1 MSTVKSISERLNSSI
16 KRSGT
21 ASLVLSGGSSPIKIF
36 EELSSI
42 DLPWSKVQV
51 TLVDDRLVEADNK
64 DSNQNLILNYFLK
77 SKAKAAQFFPLT
89 EDLITKSNFFK
100 TPFDVVLLGMGED
113 GHFASLFPDMID
125 DFDAFNSDAKFKIFK
140 TESQG
145 NPFLPR
151 ITMNLS
157 LILNSEMIVLLVKGK
172 SKLKVLDEAIN
183 NNKLPIHYLL
193 KNRKENFLIEK
204 IIQRRH
210 QKIIE
215 VTKRIA
221 KRSLSSRQK
230 YLNNITS
237 MEQNNDTDRNFV
249 SCSNMAHA
257 AAAAPSDEKNSI
269 LMNTKPNIGIVSS
282 YNDMLSAHKPLEHFP
297 KVIKAAATQFGATA
311 QMAGMVPAMCD
322 GVTQGRPGMELSLM
336 SRDVIAMSTAVSLSH
351 GVYDAALCLGVCDKI
366 VPGLLIG
373 TLSFG
378 YLPVIFVPAGP
389 MSTGITNE
397 EKNLVRKAF
406 AKGDATREEL
416 LKAEI
421 SAYHGEGTCTFFG
434 TANSNQMLME
444 IMGLHIPGSAFVHP
458 HSDLRNAYNI
468 VATEQAISIS
478 RKGADIRPIGKIID
492 ERSFVNAIV
501 GLHATGGSTNHTL
514 HLPAMAAAAGIK
526 LLWEDFSDLSEVTP
540 LLARVYPNGN
550 ADVNQF
556 HAAGGMSF
564 VIGELLDAGLLDGT
578 ARTVWGD
585 NLFDYISEP
594 TLKNSKLV
602 WNKSKSKSFDSN
614 ILKST
619 KDPHQKN
626 GGLKMLKGN
635 IGRGVIKISAVNID
649 QQKIKAPAMVFDN
662 QIDVKEA
669 YDKGLLN
676 RDVVIVVRFQGPKA
690 NGMPELHALTPILS
704 NIQDLG
710 FKVALLTDGRM
721 SGASGKV
728 PAAIHITPEAMDN
741 GVIGKIKDGD
751 EIEIDA
757 ISGHISLNENYKD
770 RALNFPND
778 RNDQSSFGRN
788 LFSLLRQNATNAEN
802 GAGLNLIDTH

>member
-1 MSTVKSISERLNSSI
+1 M
-16 KRSGT
+16 
-21 ASLVLSGGSSPIKIF
+21 
-36 EELSSI
+36 
-42 DLPWSKVQV
+42 
-51 TLVDDRLVEADNK
+51 
-64 DSNQNLILNYFLK
+64 
-77 SKAKAAQFFPLT
+77 
-89 EDLITKSNFFK
+89 
-100 TPFDVVLLGMGED
+100 
-113 GHFASLFPDMID
+113 
-125 DFDAFNSDAKFKIFK
+125 
-140 TESQG
+140 
-145 NPFLPR
+145 
-151 ITMNLS
+151 
-157 LILNSEMIVLLVKGK
+157 
-172 SKLKVLDEAIN
+172 
-183 NNKLPIHYLL
+183 NKL
-193 KNRKENFLIEK
+193 
-204 IIQRRH
+204 H

-215 VTKRIA
+215 VTNRIA
-221 KRSLSSRQK
+221 KRSLISRQK

-237 MEQNNDTDRNFV
+237 MEQDNDTDRNSV

-478 RKGADIRPIGKIID
+478 RKGTDIRPIGKIID

-626 GGLKMLKGN
+626 CGLKMLKGN

-757 ISGHISLNENYKD
+757 ISGHINLNENYAY
-770 RALNFPND
+770 RALKFPNN
-778 RNDQSSFGRN
+778 RNEQSSFGRN

>member
-1 MSTVKSISERLNSSI
+1 MS
-16 KRSGT
+16 
-21 ASLVLSGGSSPIKIF
+21 
-36 EELSSI
+36 
-42 DLPWSKVQV
+42 
-51 TLVDDRLVEADNK
+51 
-64 DSNQNLILNYFLK
+64 NLH
-77 SKAKAAQFFPLT
+77 P
-89 EDLITKSNFFK
+89 
-100 TPFDVVLLGMGED
+100 
-113 GHFASLFPDMID
+113 
-125 DFDAFNSDAKFKIFK
+125 
-140 TESQG
+140 
-145 NPFLPR
+145 
-151 ITMNLS
+151 
-157 LILNSEMIVLLVKGK
+157 
-172 SKLKVLDEAIN
+172 
-183 NNKLPIHYLL
+183 
-193 KNRKENFLIEK
+193 
-204 IIQRRH
+204 
-210 QKIIE
+210 KIIE

-237 MEQNNDTDRNFV
+237 MEQDNDTDRNFV

-282 YNDMLSAHKPLEHFP
+282 YNDMLSAHKPFEYFP
-297 KVIKAAATQFGATA
+297 KVIKAVATQFGATA
-311 QMAGMVPAMCD
+311 QIAGMVPAMCD

-373 TLSFG
+373 ALSFG
-378 YLPVIFVPAGP
+378 HLPVIFVPAGP

-458 HSDLRNAYNI
+458 HSDLRNAYNV
-468 VATEQAISIS
+468 VATKQAISIS
-478 RKGADIRPIGKIID
+478 RKGKDIRPIGKIID

-526 LLWEDFSDLSEVTP
+526 LLWEDFSDLSEITP

-635 IGRGVIKISAVNID
+635 IGRGVIKISAVKMD

-757 ISGHISLNENYKD
+757 VSGHINLNENYED
-770 RALNFPND
+770 RASKFPND
-778 RNDQSSFGRN
+778 RNDQRSFGRN

>member
-1 MSTVKSISERLNSSI
+1 MS
-16 KRSGT
+16 
-21 ASLVLSGGSSPIKIF
+21 
-36 EELSSI
+36 
-42 DLPWSKVQV
+42 
-51 TLVDDRLVEADNK
+51 
-64 DSNQNLILNYFLK
+64 NLH
-77 SKAKAAQFFPLT
+77 P
-89 EDLITKSNFFK
+89 
-100 TPFDVVLLGMGED
+100 
-113 GHFASLFPDMID
+113 
-125 DFDAFNSDAKFKIFK
+125 
-140 TESQG
+140 
-145 NPFLPR
+145 
-151 ITMNLS
+151 
-157 LILNSEMIVLLVKGK
+157 
-172 SKLKVLDEAIN
+172 
-183 NNKLPIHYLL
+183 
-193 KNRKENFLIEK
+193 
-204 IIQRRH
+204 
-210 QKIIE
+210 KIIE

-221 KRSLSSRQK
+221 KRSVSSRQK

-237 MEQNNDTDRNFV
+237 MEQDNDTDRNFV

-269 LMNTKPNIGIVSS
+269 LMNTKPNIGIISS
-282 YNDMLSAHKPLEHFP
+282 YNDMLSAHKPLEQFP

-373 TLSFG
+373 ALSFG
-378 YLPVIFVPAGP
+378 YLPVIFIPAGP

-397 EKNLVRKAF
+397 DKNLVRKAF
-406 AKGDATREEL
+406 AKGEATREEL

-468 VATEQAISIS
+468 VATEQAVSIS
-478 RKGADIRPIGKIID
+478 RKGKDIRPIGQIID

-514 HLPAMAAAAGIK
+514 HLPAIAAAAGIK
-526 LLWEDFSDLSEVTP
+526 LLWEDFSELSEVTP

-578 ARTVWGD
+578 ARTVWGN

-619 KDPHQKN
+619 NDPHQKN

-649 QQKIKAPAMVFDN
+649 HQKIKAPAMVFDN

-676 RDVVIVVRFQGPKA
+676 KHVVIVVRFQGPKA

-728 PAAIHITPEAMDN
+728 PAAIHISPEAMDN

-757 ISGHISLNENYKD
+757 ISGHINLNENYAD
-770 RALNFPND
+770 RALKFPND

-788 LFSLLRQNATNAEN
+788 LFSLLRQNATYAEN

>member
-1 MSTVKSISERLNSSI
+1 MGKLHSRIIEITQRISERSINS
-16 KRSGT
+16 R
-21 ASLVLSGGSSPIKIF
+21 
-36 EELSSI
+36 
-42 DLPWSKVQV
+42 
-51 TLVDDRLVEADNK
+51 N
-64 DSNQNLILNYFLK
+64 NYLR
-77 SKAKAAQFFPLT
+77 
-89 EDLITKSNFFK
+89 N
-100 TPFDVVLLGMGED
+100 
-113 GHFASLFPDMID
+113 
-125 DFDAFNSDAKFKIFK
+125 
-140 TESQG
+140 
-145 NPFLPR
+145 
-151 ITMNLS
+151 
-157 LILNSEMIVLLVKGK
+157 IV
-172 SKLKVLDEAIN
+172 
-183 NNKLPIHYLL
+183 
-193 KNRKENFLIEK
+193 
-204 IIQRRH
+204 
-210 QKIIE
+210 
-215 VTKRIA
+215 
-221 KRSLSSRQK
+221 
-230 YLNNITS
+230 S
-237 MEQNNDTDRNFV
+237 MEENIDTNRNAI

-257 AAAAPSDEKNSI
+257 VAAAPSSDKASI
-269 LMNTKPNIGIVSS
+269 LMNSKPNIGIVSS

-311 QMAGMVPAMCD
+311 QVAGIVPAMCD

-373 TLSFG
+373 SLSFG
-378 YLPVIFVPAGP
+378 HLPVIFVPAGP

-397 EKNLVRKAF
+397 KKNLVRKAF

-416 LKAEI
+416 LKAET

-468 VATEQAISIS
+468 VATEQAILIS
-478 RKGADIRPIGKIID
+478 RKGNDIRPIGKIID

-526 LLWEDFSDLSEVTP
+526 LLWEDFSDLSEITP
-540 LLARVYPNGN
+540 LLARVYPNGK

-564 VIGELLDAGLLDGT
+564 IIGELLDAGLLDGT
-578 ARTVWGD
+578 AKTVWGE
-585 NLFDYISEP
+585 NLFDYVSEA
-594 TLKNSKLV
+594 TLKNSQLI
-602 WNKSKSKSFDSN
+602 WTKSKPKSFDSS
-614 ILKST
+614 ILKT
-619 KDPHQKN
+619 VEDPHQKN

-635 IGRGVIKISAVNID
+635 IGKGVIKISAVSID

-662 QIDVKEA
+662 QNEVKEA

-676 RDVVIVVRFQGPKA
+676 RDVIIVVRFQGPKA

-710 FKVALLTDGRM
+710 FKVGLLTDGRM

-728 PAAIHITPEAMDN
+728 PAAIHITPEAMDK
-741 GVIGKIKDGD
+741 GVIGQIENGD

-757 ISGHISLNENYKD
+757 ISGSINLNENFSNRKL
-770 RALNFPND
+770 ALPND
-778 RNDQSSFGRN
+778 QNDQKNFGRN
-788 LFSLLRQNATNAEN
+788 LFSLLRQNASDAEN
-802 GAGLNLIDTH
+802 GAGLDLINTH

>member
-1 MSTVKSISERLNSSI
+1 M
-16 KRSGT
+16 
-21 ASLVLSGGSSPIKIF
+21 
-36 EELSSI
+36 
-42 DLPWSKVQV
+42 
-51 TLVDDRLVEADNK
+51 
-64 DSNQNLILNYFLK
+64 
-77 SKAKAAQFFPLT
+77 
-89 EDLITKSNFFK
+89 
-100 TPFDVVLLGMGED
+100 
-113 GHFASLFPDMID
+113 
-125 DFDAFNSDAKFKIFK
+125 
-140 TESQG
+140 
-145 NPFLPR
+145 
-151 ITMNLS
+151 
-157 LILNSEMIVLLVKGK
+157 
-172 SKLKVLDEAIN
+172 SKL
-183 NNKLPIHYLL
+183 
-193 KNRKENFLIEK
+193 
-204 IIQRRH
+204 H

-237 MEQNNDTDRNFV
+237 MEQNNVTDRNFV

-373 TLSFG
+373 ALSFG
-378 YLPVIFVPAGP
+378 HLPVIFIPAGP

-406 AKGDATREEL
+406 AKGEATREEL

-757 ISGHISLNENYKD
+757 ISGHINLNENYAD
-770 RALNFPND
+770 RALKFPND

>member
-1 MSTVKSISERLNSSI
+1 M
-16 KRSGT
+16 
-21 ASLVLSGGSSPIKIF
+21 
-36 EELSSI
+36 
-42 DLPWSKVQV
+42 
-51 TLVDDRLVEADNK
+51 
-64 DSNQNLILNYFLK
+64 
-77 SKAKAAQFFPLT
+77 
-89 EDLITKSNFFK
+89 
-100 TPFDVVLLGMGED
+100 
-113 GHFASLFPDMID
+113 
-125 DFDAFNSDAKFKIFK
+125 
-140 TESQG
+140 
-145 NPFLPR
+145 
-151 ITMNLS
+151 
-157 LILNSEMIVLLVKGK
+157 
-172 SKLKVLDEAIN
+172 SKL
-183 NNKLPIHYLL
+183 
-193 KNRKENFLIEK
+193 
-204 IIQRRH
+204 H

-230 YLNNITS
+230 YLNNISS
-237 MEQNNDTDRNFV
+237 MEQNNDTDRNFI

-757 ISGHISLNENYKD
+757 ISGHINLNENYAE
-770 RALNFPND
+770 RALKFPND

>member
-1 MSTVKSISERLNSSI
+1 M
-16 KRSGT
+16 
-21 ASLVLSGGSSPIKIF
+21 
-36 EELSSI
+36 
-42 DLPWSKVQV
+42 
-51 TLVDDRLVEADNK
+51 
-64 DSNQNLILNYFLK
+64 
-77 SKAKAAQFFPLT
+77 
-89 EDLITKSNFFK
+89 
-100 TPFDVVLLGMGED
+100 
-113 GHFASLFPDMID
+113 
-125 DFDAFNSDAKFKIFK
+125 
-140 TESQG
+140 
-145 NPFLPR
+145 
-151 ITMNLS
+151 
-157 LILNSEMIVLLVKGK
+157 
-172 SKLKVLDEAIN
+172 SKL
-183 NNKLPIHYLL
+183 
-193 KNRKENFLIEK
+193 
-204 IIQRRH
+204 H

-237 MEQNNDTDRNFV
+237 MEQNNDTDRNFI

-311 QMAGMVPAMCD
+311 QLAGMVPAMCD

-478 RKGADIRPIGKIID
+478 RKGVDIRPIGKIID

-757 ISGHISLNENYKD
+757 ISGHINLNENYAE
-770 RALNFPND
+770 RALKFPND

>member
-1 MSTVKSISERLNSSI
+1 M
-16 KRSGT
+16 
-21 ASLVLSGGSSPIKIF
+21 
-36 EELSSI
+36 
-42 DLPWSKVQV
+42 
-51 TLVDDRLVEADNK
+51 
-64 DSNQNLILNYFLK
+64 
-77 SKAKAAQFFPLT
+77 
-89 EDLITKSNFFK
+89 
-100 TPFDVVLLGMGED
+100 
-113 GHFASLFPDMID
+113 
-125 DFDAFNSDAKFKIFK
+125 
-140 TESQG
+140 
-145 NPFLPR
+145 
-151 ITMNLS
+151 
-157 LILNSEMIVLLVKGK
+157 
-172 SKLKVLDEAIN
+172 SKL
-183 NNKLPIHYLL
+183 
-193 KNRKENFLIEK
+193 
-204 IIQRRH
+204 H

-322 GVTQGRPGMELSLM
+322 GVTQGRSGMELSLM

-757 ISGHISLNENYKD
+757 ISGHINLNENYAD
-770 RALNFPND
+770 RALKFPND

>member
-1 MSTVKSISERLNSSI
+1 MSKLHSRIIEITKRISERSINS
-16 KRSGT
+16 R
-21 ASLVLSGGSSPIKIF
+21 
-36 EELSSI
+36 
-42 DLPWSKVQV
+42 
-51 TLVDDRLVEADNK
+51 N
-64 DSNQNLILNYFLK
+64 
-77 SKAKAAQFFPLT
+77 
-89 EDLITKSNFFK
+89 
-100 TPFDVVLLGMGED
+100 
-113 GHFASLFPDMID
+113 
-125 DFDAFNSDAKFKIFK
+125 
-140 TESQG
+140 
-145 NPFLPR
+145 
-151 ITMNLS
+151 
-157 LILNSEMIVLLVKGK
+157 
-172 SKLKVLDEAIN
+172 
-183 NNKLPIHYLL
+183 
-193 KNRKENFLIEK
+193 
-204 IIQRRH
+204 
-210 QKIIE
+210 
-215 VTKRIA
+215 
-221 KRSLSSRQK
+221 K
-230 YLNNITS
+230 YLRNIVS
-237 MEQNNDTDRNFV
+237 MEENIDTNRNAI

-257 AAAAPSDEKNSI
+257 VAAAPSSDKASI
-269 LMNTKPNIGIVSS
+269 LMNSKPNIGIVSS

-297 KVIKAAATQFGATA
+297 KVIKAAATHFGATA
-311 QMAGMVPAMCD
+311 QVAGIVPAMCD

-373 TLSFG
+373 SLSFG
-378 YLPVIFVPAGP
+378 HLPVIFVPAGP

-468 VATEQAISIS
+468 VATEQAILIS
-478 RKGADIRPIGKIID
+478 RKGNDIRPIGKIID

-514 HLPAMAAAAGIK
+514 HLPAMAAAAGIR
-526 LLWEDFSDLSEVTP
+526 LLWEDFSDLSEITP
-540 LLARVYPNGN
+540 LLARVYPNGK

-564 VIGELLDAGLLDGT
+564 IIGELLDAGLLDGT
-578 ARTVWGD
+578 AKTVWGE
-585 NLFDYISEP
+585 NLFDYVSEA
-594 TLKNSKLV
+594 TLKNSQLI
-602 WNKSKSKSFDSN
+602 WTKSKPKSFDSS
-614 ILKST
+614 ILKT
-619 KDPHQKN
+619 VADPHQKN

-635 IGRGVIKISAVNID
+635 IGKGVIKISAVSID

-662 QIDVKEA
+662 QNEVKEA

-676 RDVVIVVRFQGPKA
+676 RDVIIVVRFQGPKA

-710 FKVALLTDGRM
+710 FKVGLLTDGRM

-728 PAAIHITPEAMDN
+728 PAAIHITPEAMDK
-741 GVIGKIKDGD
+741 GVIGQIENGD

-757 ISGHISLNENYKD
+757 ISGSINLNENFSNRKL
-770 RALNFPND
+770 ALPND
-778 RNDQSSFGRN
+778 QNDQKNFGRN
-788 LFSLLRQNATNAEN
+788 LFSLLRQNASDAEN
-802 GAGLNLIDTH
+802 GAGLDLINTH

>member
-1 MSTVKSISERLNSSI
+1 MS
-16 KRSGT
+16 
-21 ASLVLSGGSSPIKIF
+21 
-36 EELSSI
+36 
-42 DLPWSKVQV
+42 
-51 TLVDDRLVEADNK
+51 
-64 DSNQNLILNYFLK
+64 NLH
-77 SKAKAAQFFPLT
+77 P
-89 EDLITKSNFFK
+89 
-100 TPFDVVLLGMGED
+100 
-113 GHFASLFPDMID
+113 
-125 DFDAFNSDAKFKIFK
+125 
-140 TESQG
+140 
-145 NPFLPR
+145 
-151 ITMNLS
+151 
-157 LILNSEMIVLLVKGK
+157 
-172 SKLKVLDEAIN
+172 
-183 NNKLPIHYLL
+183 
-193 KNRKENFLIEK
+193 
-204 IIQRRH
+204 
-210 QKIIE
+210 KIIE

-237 MEQNNDTDRNFV
+237 MEHDNDTDRNFV

-311 QMAGMVPAMCD
+311 QIAGMVPAMCD

-373 TLSFG
+373 ALSFG
-378 YLPVIFVPAGP
+378 HLPVIFVPAGP

-458 HSDLRNAYNI
+458 HSDLRNAYNV

-478 RKGADIRPIGKIID
+478 RKGKDIRPIGKIID

-526 LLWEDFSDLSEVTP
+526 LLWEDFSDLSEITP

-635 IGRGVIKISAVNID
+635 IGRGVIKISAVNMD

-757 ISGHISLNENYKD
+757 VSGHINLNENYED
-770 RALNFPND
+770 RASKFPND
-778 RNDQSSFGRN
+778 RNDQRSFGRN

>member
-1 MSTVKSISERLNSSI
+1 MSKLHSRIIEITKRISERSINS
-16 KRSGT
+16 R
-21 ASLVLSGGSSPIKIF
+21 
-36 EELSSI
+36 
-42 DLPWSKVQV
+42 
-51 TLVDDRLVEADNK
+51 N
-64 DSNQNLILNYFLK
+64 
-77 SKAKAAQFFPLT
+77 
-89 EDLITKSNFFK
+89 
-100 TPFDVVLLGMGED
+100 
-113 GHFASLFPDMID
+113 
-125 DFDAFNSDAKFKIFK
+125 
-140 TESQG
+140 
-145 NPFLPR
+145 
-151 ITMNLS
+151 
-157 LILNSEMIVLLVKGK
+157 
-172 SKLKVLDEAIN
+172 
-183 NNKLPIHYLL
+183 
-193 KNRKENFLIEK
+193 
-204 IIQRRH
+204 
-210 QKIIE
+210 
-215 VTKRIA
+215 
-221 KRSLSSRQK
+221 K
-230 YLNNITS
+230 YLRNIIS
-237 MEQNNDTDRNFV
+237 MEENIDTNRNAI

-257 AAAAPSDEKNSI
+257 VAAAPSSDKASI
-269 LMNTKPNIGIVSS
+269 LMNSKPNIGIVSS

-311 QMAGMVPAMCD
+311 QVAGIVPAMCD

-373 TLSFG
+373 SLSFG
-378 YLPVIFVPAGP
+378 HLPVIFVPAGP

-397 EKNLVRKAF
+397 KKNLVRKAF

-468 VATEQAISIS
+468 VATEQAILIS
-478 RKGADIRPIGKIID
+478 RKGNDIRPIGKIID

-526 LLWEDFSDLSEVTP
+526 LLWEDFSDLSEITP
-540 LLARVYPNGN
+540 LLARVYPNGK

-564 VIGELLDAGLLDGT
+564 IIGELLDAGLLDGT
-578 ARTVWGD
+578 AKTVWGE
-585 NLFDYISEP
+585 NLFDYVSEA
-594 TLKNSKLV
+594 TLKNSQLI
-602 WNKSKSKSFDSN
+602 WTKSKPKSFDSS
-614 ILKST
+614 ILKT
-619 KDPHQKN
+619 VEDPHQKN

-635 IGRGVIKISAVNID
+635 IGKGVIKISAVSID

-662 QIDVKEA
+662 QNEVKEA
-669 YDKGLLN
+669 YDKGLLS
-676 RDVVIVVRFQGPKA
+676 RDVIIVVRFQGPKA

-710 FKVALLTDGRM
+710 FKVGLLTDGRM

-728 PAAIHITPEAMDN
+728 PAAIHITPEAMDK
-741 GVIGKIKDGD
+741 GVIGKIKNGD

-757 ISGHISLNENYKD
+757 ISGSINLNENFSNRKL
-770 RALNFPND
+770 ALPND
-778 RNDQSSFGRN
+778 QNDQKNFGRN
-788 LFSLLRQNATNAEN
+788 LFSLLRQNASDAEN
-802 GAGLNLIDTH
+802 GAGLDLINTH

>member
-1 MSTVKSISERLNSSI
+1 
-16 KRSGT
+16 
-21 ASLVLSGGSSPIKIF
+21 
-36 EELSSI
+36 
-42 DLPWSKVQV
+42 
-51 TLVDDRLVEADNK
+51 
-64 DSNQNLILNYFLK
+64 
-77 SKAKAAQFFPLT
+77 
-89 EDLITKSNFFK
+89 
-100 TPFDVVLLGMGED
+100 
-113 GHFASLFPDMID
+113 
-125 DFDAFNSDAKFKIFK
+125 
-140 TESQG
+140 
-145 NPFLPR
+145 
-151 ITMNLS
+151 
-157 LILNSEMIVLLVKGK
+157 
-172 SKLKVLDEAIN
+172 
-183 NNKLPIHYLL
+183 
-193 KNRKENFLIEK
+193 
-204 IIQRRH
+204 
-210 QKIIE
+210 
-215 VTKRIA
+215 
-221 KRSLSSRQK
+221 
-230 YLNNITS
+230 
-237 MEQNNDTDRNFV
+237 
-249 SCSNMAHA
+249 
-257 AAAAPSDEKNSI
+257 
-269 LMNTKPNIGIVSS
+269 
-282 YNDMLSAHKPLEHFP
+282 
-297 KVIKAAATQFGATA
+297 
-311 QMAGMVPAMCD
+311 
-322 GVTQGRPGMELSLM
+322 
-336 SRDVIAMSTAVSLSH
+336 
-351 GVYDAALCLGVCDKI
+351 
-366 VPGLLIG
+366 
-373 TLSFG
+373 
-378 YLPVIFVPAGP
+378 
-389 MSTGITNE
+389 
-397 EKNLVRKAF
+397 
-406 AKGDATREEL
+406 
-416 LKAEI
+416 
-421 SAYHGEGTCTFFG
+421 
-434 TANSNQMLME
+434 
-444 IMGLHIPGSAFVHP
+444 
-458 HSDLRNAYNI
+458 
-468 VATEQAISIS
+468 
-478 RKGADIRPIGKIID
+478 
-492 ERSFVNAIV
+492 
-501 GLHATGGSTNHTL
+501 
-514 HLPAMAAAAGIK
+514 MAAAAGIK

-669 YDKGLLN
+669 YDRGLLN

-741 GVIGKIKDGD
+741 GVIGKIKNGD

-757 ISGHISLNENYKD
+757 VSGYINLNENYED
-770 RALNFPND
+770 RASKFPND
-778 RNDQSSFGRN
+778 RNDQRSFGRN

>member
-1 MSTVKSISERLNSSI
+1 MSKLHSRIIEITKRISERSINS
-16 KRSGT
+16 R
-21 ASLVLSGGSSPIKIF
+21 
-36 EELSSI
+36 
-42 DLPWSKVQV
+42 
-51 TLVDDRLVEADNK
+51 N
-64 DSNQNLILNYFLK
+64 
-77 SKAKAAQFFPLT
+77 
-89 EDLITKSNFFK
+89 
-100 TPFDVVLLGMGED
+100 
-113 GHFASLFPDMID
+113 
-125 DFDAFNSDAKFKIFK
+125 
-140 TESQG
+140 
-145 NPFLPR
+145 
-151 ITMNLS
+151 
-157 LILNSEMIVLLVKGK
+157 
-172 SKLKVLDEAIN
+172 
-183 NNKLPIHYLL
+183 
-193 KNRKENFLIEK
+193 
-204 IIQRRH
+204 
-210 QKIIE
+210 
-215 VTKRIA
+215 
-221 KRSLSSRQK
+221 K
-230 YLNNITS
+230 YLRNIIS
-237 MEQNNDTDRNFV
+237 MEENIDTNRNAI

-257 AAAAPSDEKNSI
+257 VAAAPSSDKASI
-269 LMNTKPNIGIVSS
+269 LMNSKPNIGIVSS

-311 QMAGMVPAMCD
+311 QVAGIVPAMCD

-373 TLSFG
+373 SLSFG
-378 YLPVIFVPAGP
+378 HLPVIFVPAGP

-468 VATEQAISIS
+468 VATEQAILIS
-478 RKGADIRPIGKIID
+478 RKGNDIRPIGKIID

-526 LLWEDFSDLSEVTP
+526 LLWEDFSDLSEITP
-540 LLARVYPNGN
+540 LLARVYPNGK

-564 VIGELLDAGLLDGT
+564 IIGELLDAGLLDGT
-578 ARTVWGD
+578 AKTVWGE
-585 NLFDYISEP
+585 NLFDYVSEA
-594 TLKNSKLV
+594 TLKNSQLI
-602 WNKSKSKSFDSN
+602 WTKSKPKSFDSS
-614 ILKST
+614 ILKT
-619 KDPHQKN
+619 VEDPHQKN

-635 IGRGVIKISAVNID
+635 IGKGVIKISAVSID

-662 QIDVKEA
+662 QNEVKEA
-669 YDKGLLN
+669 YDKGLLS
-676 RDVVIVVRFQGPKA
+676 RDVIIVVRFQGPKA

-710 FKVALLTDGRM
+710 YKVGLLTDGRM

-728 PAAIHITPEAMDN
+728 PAAIHITPEAMDK
-741 GVIGKIKDGD
+741 GVIGKIKNGD

-757 ISGHISLNENYKD
+757 ISGSINLNENFSNRK
-770 RALNFPND
+770 LVLPND
-778 RNDQSSFGRN
+778 KNYQKNFGRN
-788 LFSLLRQNATNAEN
+788 LFSLLRQNASDAEN
-802 GAGLNLIDTH
+802 GAGLDLINTH

>member
-1 MSTVKSISERLNSSI
+1 M
-16 KRSGT
+16 
-21 ASLVLSGGSSPIKIF
+21 
-36 EELSSI
+36 
-42 DLPWSKVQV
+42 
-51 TLVDDRLVEADNK
+51 
-64 DSNQNLILNYFLK
+64 
-77 SKAKAAQFFPLT
+77 
-89 EDLITKSNFFK
+89 
-100 TPFDVVLLGMGED
+100 
-113 GHFASLFPDMID
+113 
-125 DFDAFNSDAKFKIFK
+125 
-140 TESQG
+140 
-145 NPFLPR
+145 
-151 ITMNLS
+151 
-157 LILNSEMIVLLVKGK
+157 
-172 SKLKVLDEAIN
+172 SKL
-183 NNKLPIHYLL
+183 
-193 KNRKENFLIEK
+193 
-204 IIQRRH
+204 H

-351 GVYDAALCLGVCDKI
+351 GVYDVALCLGVCDKI

-373 TLSFG
+373 ALSFG
-378 YLPVIFVPAGP
+378 HLPVIFIPAGP

-406 AKGDATREEL
+406 AKGEATREEL

-757 ISGHISLNENYKD
+757 ISGHINLNENYAD
-770 RALNFPND
+770 RALKFPND

>member
-1 MSTVKSISERLNSSI
+1 M
-16 KRSGT
+16 
-21 ASLVLSGGSSPIKIF
+21 
-36 EELSSI
+36 
-42 DLPWSKVQV
+42 
-51 TLVDDRLVEADNK
+51 
-64 DSNQNLILNYFLK
+64 
-77 SKAKAAQFFPLT
+77 
-89 EDLITKSNFFK
+89 
-100 TPFDVVLLGMGED
+100 
-113 GHFASLFPDMID
+113 
-125 DFDAFNSDAKFKIFK
+125 
-140 TESQG
+140 
-145 NPFLPR
+145 
-151 ITMNLS
+151 
-157 LILNSEMIVLLVKGK
+157 
-172 SKLKVLDEAIN
+172 SKL
-183 NNKLPIHYLL
+183 
-193 KNRKENFLIEK
+193 
-204 IIQRRH
+204 H

-237 MEQNNDTDRNFV
+237 MEQDNDTNRNFV

-257 AAAAPSDEKNSI
+257 AAAAPSNEKNSI

-373 TLSFG
+373 ALSFG

-757 ISGHISLNENYKD
+757 ISGHINLNENYAE
-770 RALNFPND
+770 RALKFPND

>member
-1 MSTVKSISERLNSSI
+1 M
-16 KRSGT
+16 
-21 ASLVLSGGSSPIKIF
+21 
-36 EELSSI
+36 
-42 DLPWSKVQV
+42 
-51 TLVDDRLVEADNK
+51 
-64 DSNQNLILNYFLK
+64 
-77 SKAKAAQFFPLT
+77 
-89 EDLITKSNFFK
+89 
-100 TPFDVVLLGMGED
+100 
-113 GHFASLFPDMID
+113 
-125 DFDAFNSDAKFKIFK
+125 
-140 TESQG
+140 
-145 NPFLPR
+145 
-151 ITMNLS
+151 
-157 LILNSEMIVLLVKGK
+157 
-172 SKLKVLDEAIN
+172 SKL
-183 NNKLPIHYLL
+183 
-193 KNRKENFLIEK
+193 
-204 IIQRRH
+204 H

-757 ISGHISLNENYKD
+757 ISGHINLNENYAE
-770 RALNFPND
+770 RALKFPND

>member
-1 MSTVKSISERLNSSI
+1 M
-16 KRSGT
+16 
-21 ASLVLSGGSSPIKIF
+21 
-36 EELSSI
+36 
-42 DLPWSKVQV
+42 
-51 TLVDDRLVEADNK
+51 
-64 DSNQNLILNYFLK
+64 
-77 SKAKAAQFFPLT
+77 
-89 EDLITKSNFFK
+89 
-100 TPFDVVLLGMGED
+100 
-113 GHFASLFPDMID
+113 
-125 DFDAFNSDAKFKIFK
+125 
-140 TESQG
+140 
-145 NPFLPR
+145 
-151 ITMNLS
+151 
-157 LILNSEMIVLLVKGK
+157 
-172 SKLKVLDEAIN
+172 SKL
-183 NNKLPIHYLL
+183 
-193 KNRKENFLIEK
+193 
-204 IIQRRH
+204 H

-257 AAAAPSDEKNSI
+257 AAAAPSNEKNSI

-373 TLSFG
+373 ALSFG
-378 YLPVIFVPAGP
+378 HLPVIFVPAGP

-406 AKGDATREEL
+406 AKGDATREQL

-478 RKGADIRPIGKIID
+478 RKGTDIRPIGKIID

-594 TLKNSKLV
+594 TLKNSKLI
-602 WNKSKSKSFDSN
+602 WNKSRSKSFDSN

-669 YDKGLLN
+669 YDRGLLN

-757 ISGHISLNENYKD
+757 ISGHINLNENYAD
-770 RALNFPND
+770 RALKFPND